1 MTSLRGTN
9 FLKTKSTTRLREAM
23 KGQKMATP
31 ADYLKLPY
39 GRVVVPEEDGSFR
52 AEIVEFPGCIATAD
66 SSSEALQRLEG
77 VAESWL
83 QSVIDRGQNVPEP
96 MDATGFSGKFVV
108 RLPKSLH
115 RRATYAAARDGT
127 SLNQFIVN
135 CVAEHVGAIG
145 CPRTVY
151 VTSPVTCLSIQHIPG
166 GAMTASVGFAHHQS
180 TQKASSLMTSPI
192 IFPDFEHA

>member
-1 MTSLRGTN
+1 
-9 FLKTKSTTRLREAM
+9 M
-23 KGQKMATP
+23 KGQKMAKP

-52 AEIVEFPGCIATAD
+52 AEIVEFPGCIATAETA
-66 SSSEALQRLEG
+66 SEALQRLEE

-83 QSVIDRGQNVPEP
+83 QSLIERGQNVPEP
-96 MDATGFSGKFVV
+96 MDASGFSGKFVV

-115 RRATYAAARDGT
+115 RRATYAAARDGA

-145 CPRTVY
+145 CPKTVY
-151 VTSPVTCLSIQHIPG
+151 VTSPVTTLSIQSMPG
-166 GAMTASVGFAHHQS
+166 GAMTASVGFAQHQS
-180 TQKASSLMTSPI
+180 SLTAPRRINRPI
-192 IFPDFEHA
+192 IVPDYEHA